1 MSEQKI
7 VRVRDVMK
15 TGFDLVDG
23 LDDVAHALRNAR
35 HPDTKCLLVK
45 KRDAND
51 EYGIVTYAD
60 IAKQVLARDRAPER
74 VNIYEIMTKPVLGVP
89 PVTDVTKARRPA
101 ATRPQKTSIPTPR
114 PDTLETFWAV
124 ENPGIRM
131 RLYMSFFESSAS
143 GATSSFSIA
152 FFNISM

>member
-1 MSEQKI
+1 
-7 VRVRDVMK
+7 MK

-74 VNIYEIMTKPVLGVP
+74 VNIYEIMTKPVLGVDP
-89 PVTDVTKARRPA
+89 GMDIRYCARLFENFGLGRAPVLENGEVIGMVGYTDLVMHGLMN
-101 ATRPQKTSIPTPR
+101 S
-114 PDTLETFWAV
+114 L
-124 ENPGIRM
+124 
-131 RLYMSFFESSAS
+131 
-143 GATSSFSIA
+143 
-152 FFNISM
+152 